1 MIMNTLPPTVIVL
14 VLAALVIEA
23 SQDLA
28 LAAWF
33 DDQTPVLNGVVY
45 LLIGLALVI
54 GIIAIFNNDFLTRI
68 LGRLGDSSGD
78 ERGPKPGDGAVIHHS
93 SGEADFDGGPA
104 NAPPPIKDTNDTH
117 RDLPYPPNKSAD

>member
-1 MIMNTLPPTVIVL
+1 MIMNTPRPTVIVL
-14 VLAALVIEA
+14 VIAAILVGV

-28 LAAWF
+28 LAALF
-33 DDQTPVLNGVVY
+33 DDQTSVLDGVVY

-54 GIIAIFNNDFLTRI
+54 GIIAVFNNDFLTRI

-93 SGEADFDGGPA
+93 SGEADFDGSPG
-104 NAPPPIKDTNDTH
+104 NVPPSIKDTNDTN
-117 RDLPYPPNKSAD
+117 RDLPFPPHKSAD